1 MDRYNCLQK
10 MKDLH
15 ATCNLSK
22 KRCDTLLY
30 NLLQFC
36 ERYNSE
42 SNNNSCGSVNNLGGV
57 TLNLITKSPT

>member
-1 MDRYNCLQK
+1 